1 MATLYLVSHE
11 LVQKTNDLLAR
22 IRRDRGTKELMQD
35 WVTRMDASE
44 VLLQPVAEQNTEPVA
59 ESTTVAEGEPDP
71 GFDL

>member
-22 IRRDRGTKELMQD
+22 VRRDRGTRELMQD

-44 VLLQPVAEQNTEPVA
+44 VLLQPVAEQNTEPGA
-59 ESTTVAEGEPDP
+59 EPATVAEGEPYP
-71 GFDL
+71 GFVP